1 MKLLRTSLPVI
12 LAIGLMTAGT
22 ANAHFI
28 IDIDRKVITPGIFIC
43 IDGKVATLR
52 GVVDNRLD
60 KDLLGKSAANLE
72 GVEEVR
78 NYLRVS
84 R

>member
-1 MKLLRTSLPVI
+1 
-12 LAIGLMTAGT
+12 
-22 ANAHFI
+22 
-28 IDIDRKVITPGIFIC
+28 VITPGIFIC